1 MMKGRSTFTAP
12 DTSVAVC
19 AFRMCGIVKTFAD
32 NTPLYG
38 QAVVVVEGER
48 FVGTP
53 AGGAVVDDDVSL
65 PLDTADHIAFPA
77 GDFVAEPKT
86 EIANDDVVGLNR
98 QSILAEANPVARC
111 RLAGDGNGIVL
122 NGEGGIEG
130 NSARNAEHHRS
141 RATGGNSRPE
151 APRTR
156 IVQVGDFNDFAAAT
170 ANGKSPPSLCTWKCK
185 LLRGEPFVRKVGNS
199 QHDNDSTEQFGH
211 FIILVFVAPGQGE
224 ACAGAGR
231 ISFQPHAQR

>member
-1 MMKGRSTFTAP
+1 MAGVNQQWVFSQA
-12 DTSVAVC
+12 
-19 AFRMCGIVKTFAD
+19 
-32 NTPLYG
+32 NT
-38 QAVVVVEGER
+38 
-48 FVGTP
+48 
-53 AGGAVVDDDVSL
+53 
-65 PLDTADHIAFPA
+65 
-77 GDFVAEPKT
+77 
-86 EIANDDVVGLNR
+86 
-98 QSILAEANPVARC
+98 VARC

-122 NGEGGIEG
+122 NGEGEIEG
-130 NSARNAEHHRS
+130 NSARNAEHNRS
-141 RATGGNSRPE
+141 RATGGNSCPK

-170 ANGKSPPSLCTWKCK
+170 ANGKSPPSLCSWKCK

-199 QHDNDSTEQFGH
+199 QYDNDSTEQSGH